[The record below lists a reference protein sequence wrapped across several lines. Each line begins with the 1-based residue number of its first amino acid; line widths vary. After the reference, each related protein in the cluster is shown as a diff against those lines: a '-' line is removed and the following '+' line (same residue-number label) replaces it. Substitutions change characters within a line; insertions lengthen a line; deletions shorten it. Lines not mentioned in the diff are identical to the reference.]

1 MKKLFVLI
9 SLLFTFNVMASSVTK
24 EMCINK
30 GEDFI
35 YVVSECI
42 EYRYFEGEDNEALNI
57 IVHGTWDEGTN
68 TLGRYEPFAE
78 TVNLETDIATI
89 AIALP
94 GYSNSSSN
102 KFLSLGNKKAK
113 NLAAKKEYV
122 IFVAE
127 VLSALKKEY
136 NAKTLNYIGH
146 SAGAMIGATI
156 TGLKPELI
164 NNIVLAGGRYDIHQ
178 VSDEKNLISIV
189 DVLNNVNTDINFL
202 FIYGEKDKISKPEVT
217 ISFENKMKKLGFN
230 TRLVEVKNAPHI
242 DLDMSDKSLE
252 AISELLSN

>member
-1 MKKLFVLI
+1 
-9 SLLFTFNVMASSVTK
+9 
-24 EMCINK
+24 
-30 GEDFI
+30 
-35 YVVSECI
+35 
-42 EYRYFEGEDNEALNI
+42 
-57 IVHGTWDEGTN
+57 
-68 TLGRYEPFAE
+68 
-78 TVNLETDIATI
+78 
-89 AIALP
+89 
-94 GYSNSSSN
+94 
-102 KFLSLGNKKAK
+102 
-113 NLAAKKEYV
+113 
-122 IFVAE
+122 
-127 VLSALKKEY
+127 
-136 NAKTLNYIGH
+136 
-146 SAGAMIGATI
+146 MIGATI